1 MQEKIKVIHVI
12 ADLGNGGAERQL
24 IELLK
29 CNPSHNLLIFKNSG
43 IYQKELDRYKIKYTE
58 LNIQSSI
65 GIILKLLRV
74 KEIILASGSTIIH
87 AWMYNACIISILFIM
102 PFIQDCWTNQWLA
115 DNLPPS
121 LNSLYKINLYPKY
134 DDSYLD
140 PTLNPINES
149 LDSILKGKL
158 RS

>member
-1 MQEKIKVIHVI
+1 
-12 ADLGNGGAERQL
+12 
-24 IELLK
+24 
-29 CNPSHNLLIFKNSG
+29 
-43 IYQKELDRYKIKYTE
+43 
-58 LNIQSSI
+58 
-65 GIILKLLRV
+65 
-74 KEIILASGSTIIH
+74 
-87 AWMYNACIISILFIM
+87 M

-149 LDSILKGKL
+149 LDDSTIHD
-158 RS
+158 SESYDDDSDYEYCSDSDYDSEY